1 MQQTQPAN
9 STLPPSV
16 AQDGMSAL
24 RHIQSQARYLFTPA
38 EFAQLTGRESGS
50 AALKMALQRL
60 SKGGQ
65 IVLATKAPA
74 QWLIV
79 PPEHMHFG
87 APPVEWWLDD
97 CLRAIAPHYYLALL
111 SAARHW
117 GSSHYAIQTTQVML
131 DRRRPSITV
140 GRIKVDFT
148 PKKNCAATPV
158 TKVRTGVAGLRVS
171 TREAT
176 LLDLIRH
183 QTAVGGMDAIAR
195 IAKDFAPDMSAKCMT
210 EALNALDLVPTA
222 QRLGFVLDHLGA
234 ARPANAVAAWLA
246 DKRAN
251 VQHLAPADTR
261 APSDAHSEPA
271 LSDRWRIRFTEAQ
284 MQNIQEVK

>member
-1 MQQTQPAN
+1 M
-9 STLPPSV
+9 V
-16 AQDGMSAL
+16 VQDGVSAL
-24 RHIQSQARYLFTPA
+24 RSIQSQARYLFTPA
-38 EFAQLTGRESGS
+38 EFAQLTGREPGS

-60 SKGGQ
+60 SKAGN
-65 IVLATKAPA
+65 IVLATKNPP

-79 PPEHMHFG
+79 PPEHTHFG

-97 CLRAIAPHYYLALL
+97 CLRTIAPHYYLALL

-131 DRRRPSITV
+131 DRRRPSMTV
-140 GRIKVDFT
+140 GSIKVDFM

-158 TKVRTGVAGLRVS
+158 TKVRTGVAALRVS

-183 QTAVGGMDAIAR
+183 QTVVGGMEAITR
-195 IAKDFAPDMSAKCMT
+195 IAKDFAPDMKAT
-210 EALNALDLVPTA
+210 GVTDALNALDGVPAA

-234 ARPANAVAAWLA
+234 ARLANTVAAWLA
-246 DKRAN
+246 GKRAN
-251 VQHLAPADTR
+251 VQHLTTISTR
-261 APSDAHSEPA
+261 ATSRNLAEPA
-271 LSDRWRIRFTEAQ
+271 INDRWRIRFTQAQ
-284 MQNIQEVK
+284 MQSIQDIK

>member
-9 STLPPSV
+9 STLPTFV

-24 RHIQSQARYLFTPA
+24 RRIQSQARYLFAPE

-50 AALKMALQRL
+50 AAMKMALQRL
-60 SKGGQ
+60 SKAGQ

-97 CLRAIAPHYYLALL
+97 CLRSIAPHYYLALL

-117 GSSHYAIQTTQVML
+117 GSAHYAVQTTQVML
-131 DRRRPSITV
+131 DRRRPSIAV

-148 PKKNCAATPV
+148 PKINCAATPV
-158 TKVRTGVAGLRVS
+158 TKVRAGVASLRVS

-183 QTAVGGMDAIAR
+183 QTAVGGLDAIAR
-195 IAKDFAPDMSAKCMT
+195 IAKDFTSDMSTKCLT
-210 EALNALDLVPTA
+210 DALTALDLAPTA

-234 ARPANAVAAWLA
+234 ARLATAVAAWLA
-246 DKRAN
+246 RKRTN
-251 VQHLAPADTR
+251 VQYLAPT
-261 APSDAHSEPA
+261 DAGTQPDAQTEPA
-271 LSDRWRIRFTEAQ
+271 FSDRWRIRFTEAQ
-284 MQNIQEVK
+284 MQNIQEIK